1 MKIILIPQDQAQH
14 QIRFQ
19 RDGAGLVPPPTTF
32 TGHCEFCNNNVKL
45 RGNHVALRNVN
56 RKFIFLK
63 IVVISKSG
71 GGK

>member
-1 MKIILIPQDQAQH
+1 MTSRNIAVAPSFIDYL
-14 QIRFQ
+14 
-19 RDGAGLVPPPTTF
+19 PPTTF